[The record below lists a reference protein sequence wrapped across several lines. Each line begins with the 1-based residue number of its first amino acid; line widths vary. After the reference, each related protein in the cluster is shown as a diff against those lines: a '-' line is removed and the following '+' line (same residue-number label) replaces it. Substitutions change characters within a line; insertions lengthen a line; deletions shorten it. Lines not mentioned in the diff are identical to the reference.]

1 MSINNGTINALIQLN
16 GGVYDSTKQLEEREP
31 YITSDYYMYVG
42 RGVEG
47 NLPIEPIKVRQADSA
62 FVAATLNTSL
72 ATGSAIEEAVR
83 ISSDAIYVG
92 SSITI
97 HSRAIIAD
105 PTGSATIQGFNI
117 MSNSIRPA
125 SGTGTISK
133 MNLSEIKRI
142 QLVKGQSYGTEA
154 EKNAL
159 TDVQVGQLFF
169 VVG

>member
-16 GGVYDSTKQLEEREP
+16 GGDFDSTKQLEEREP

-47 NLPIEPIKVRQADSA
+47 NLPIAPIKVKQADSA
-62 FVAATLNTSL
+62 YVAATLDTSL
-72 ATGSAIEEAVR
+72 ATGSDTQAVR
-83 ISSDAIYVG
+83 ISSGAIYVG

-97 HSRAIIAD
+97 HDTLITANA
-105 PTGSATIQGFNI
+105 TGSAAIQDFNI
-117 MSNSIRPA
+117 RSNSIKPA

-159 TDVQVGQLFF
+159 TDVKVGQLFF

>member
-16 GGVYDSTKQLEEREP
+16 GGDFDSTKQLEEREP

-42 RGVEG
+42 QGVDG
-47 NLPIEPIKVRQADSA
+47 NLPITPIKVRQADRA
-62 FVAATLNTSL
+62 SL
-72 ATGSAIEEAVR
+72 ADTLVAGTVEIKNSVIKVA
-83 ISSDAIYVG
+83 

-97 HSRAIIAD
+97 QDKSIKSNT
-105 PTGSATIQGFNI
+105 TGSSTLEGFNVK
-117 MSNSIRPA
+117 SNNITPA
-125 SGTGTISK
+125 SGTGTIST

-159 TDVQVGQLFF
+159 TDVKVGQLFF

>member
-16 GGVYDSTKQLEEREP
+16 GGEFDSTKQLEEREP

-42 RGVEG
+42 QGVEG
-47 NLPIEPIKVRQADSA
+47 NLPIAPIKVRQADRA
-62 FVAATLNTSL
+62 GIADTLDARGVTIRRGVIKVA
-72 ATGSAIEEAVR
+72 
-83 ISSDAIYVG
+83 

-97 HSRAIIAD
+97 QDKSIKSNT
-105 PTGSATIQGFNI
+105 TGSSTLEGFNI
-117 MSNSIRPA
+117 KSNNIIPA
-125 SGTGTISK
+125 SGTGTIST

-159 TDVQVGQLFF
+159 TDVKVGQLFF